1 MPLQKSF
8 TRVSHSQNTCGNNVN
23 LSLPKVKTEAG
34 RKSFAYQ
41 GTIILNKLP
50 SDLKTEQSL
59 LRFKNTC
66 KSINLDF

>member
-8 TRVSHSQNTCGNNVN
+8 TRVSHSQNTRENNVN
-23 LSLPKVKTEAG
+23 LSLPKVKTETG
-34 RKSFAYQ
+34 RKRFAYQ
-41 GTIILNKLP
+41 GTIIFNKLP
-50 SDLKTEQSL
+50 YDLKTEQPF